1 MIKLKDILKEDY
13 TPSRN
18 DSIEDVFKSA
28 VESLE
33 DLANLFQEN
42 APQERLLIKTLDK
55 QAKLVRTMIAKNKSY
70 NKIKKV
76 KHY

>member
-1 MIKLKDILKEDY
+1 MIKLKHILKEDY

-55 QAKLVRTMIAKNKSY
+55 QAKLVRTMITKNKSY

>member
-1 MIKLKDILKEDY
+1 MIKLKDILKEYY

-55 QAKLVRTMIAKNKSY
+55 QAKLVRTMITKNKSY

>member
-55 QAKLVRTMIAKNKSY
+55 QAKLVRTMITKNKSY

>member
-13 TPSRN
+13 TPSRS

-28 VESLE
+28 VEALE

-55 QAKLVRTMIAKNKSY
+55 QAKLVRTIITKNKSY

>member
-28 VESLE
+28 VEALE
-33 DLANLFQEN
+33 DLTDLFQEN
-42 APQERLLIKTLDK
+42 APQEKLLIKTLDK
-55 QAKLVRTMIAKNKSY
+55 QAKLVRTMITKNKSY

>member
-13 TPSRN
+13 TPSRS

-55 QAKLVRTMIAKNKSY
+55 QAKLVRTIITKNKSY

>member
-13 TPSRN
+13 TPSRS

-55 QAKLVRTMIAKNKSY
+55 QAKLVRTMITKNKSY

>member
-55 QAKLVRTMIAKNKSY
+55 QAKLVRTIITKNKSY

>member
-13 TPSRN
+13 TPSRS

-28 VESLE
+28 VEALE

-55 QAKLVRTMIAKNKSY
+55 QAKLVRTMITKNKSY

>member
-1 MIKLKDILKEDY
+1 
-13 TPSRN
+13 
-18 DSIEDVFKSA
+18 VFKSA

-55 QAKLVRTMIAKNKSY
+55 QAKLVRTMITKNKSY

>member
-33 DLANLFQEN
+33 DLANLFQKN

-55 QAKLVRTMIAKNKSY
+55 QAKLVRTMITKNKSY

>member
-42 APQERLLIKTLDK
+42 APQERLIIKTLDK
-55 QAKLVRTMIAKNKSY
+55 QAKLVRTIITKNKSY

>member
-13 TPSRN
+13 TPSRS

-28 VESLE
+28 VEALE
-33 DLANLFQEN
+33 DLANLFQKN

-55 QAKLVRTMIAKNKSY
+55 QSKLVRTMITKNKSY

>member
-13 TPSRN
+13 TPSRS

-28 VESLE
+28 VEALE
-33 DLANLFQEN
+33 DLANLFQKN

>member
-18 DSIEDVFKSA
+18 DSIEDVFTSA

-55 QAKLVRTMIAKNKSY
+55 QAKLVRTMITKNKSY

>member
-13 TPSRN
+13 TPSRS

-28 VESLE
+28 VEALE

-55 QAKLVRTMIAKNKSY
+55 QSKLVRTMITKNKSY

>member
-18 DSIEDVFKSA
+18 DSIEDVFKST

-55 QAKLVRTMIAKNKSY
+55 QAKLVRTMITKNKSY

>member
-28 VESLE
+28 VEDLE
-33 DLANLFQEN
+33 YLSNLFQEN

-55 QAKLVRTMIAKNKSY
+55 QAKLVRTMITKNKSY

>member
-1 MIKLKDILKEDY
+1 MIKLKDILKERY
-13 TPSRN
+13 TPSRS

-28 VESLE
+28 VEALE

-55 QAKLVRTMIAKNKSY
+55 QAKLVRTMITKNKSY

>member
-13 TPSRN
+13 TPSRS

-28 VESLE
+28 VEALE

-55 QAKLVRTMIAKNKSY
+55 QAKFIRTMITKNKSY

>member
-55 QAKLVRTMIAKNKSY
+55 QAKLVRTMITKNKSY
-70 NKIKKV
+70 NRIKKV

>member
-1 MIKLKDILKEDY
+1 MIKLKDILKADY

-33 DLANLFQEN
+33 DLANLFQKN
-42 APQERLLIKTLDK
+42 APQELSLIH
-55 QAKLVRTMIAKNKSY
+55 I
-70 NKIKKV
+70 
-76 KHY
+76 

>member
-28 VESLE
+28 VEALE
-33 DLANLFQEN
+33 DLSNLFQEN

-55 QAKLVRTMIAKNKSY
+55 QAKLVRTMITKNKSY